1 MMAAAGTGIFFDGM
15 TGARRSVLV
24 ELGSD
29 GVIVRDAEERD
40 MLARWPYDELDHLA
54 APEGLLRLGRA
65 GAKSTAR
72 LEVRDLSLA
81 AAIDDASVPV
91 DRSGASERR
100 SRIRVIGWS
109 LAAVLSLVLG
119 GVFGVPALADKIAP
133 LVPLQ
138 AERWLGEAVA
148 TQARKMLDK
157 GEADRPFECG
167 TASGEAEGRA
177 ALAKLIGKLEAA
189 AGLPIPLEAK
199 VVRRS
204 EANAIALPG
213 GHIYVFQGLVEKSE
227 SADELAGVIAHEIG
241 HVAHRDGT
249 RSILQSAG
257 LSFLFGMLLGDFV
270 GGGAVVIGARAVLQS
285 SYSREVEG
293 SADRYGV
300 ELINRAGGDVRA
312 FGVVLTRIAGAIH
325 PGMEILSNHPDTKA
339 RVAVINTLATSPSPP
354 QLLLEPSEWAAL
366 KLICTG
372 R

>member
-1 MMAAAGTGIFFDGM
+1 MAAAGTGIFFDGI
-15 TGARRSVLV
+15 TSARRSVLV

-29 GVIVRDAEERD
+29 GVVVRDAQERD

-54 APEGLLRLGRA
+54 APEGVLRLGRA
-65 GAKSTAR
+65 NGRPLAR
-72 LEVRDLSLA
+72 LEVRDPALI

-91 DRSGASERR
+91 DRSGATERR
-100 SRIRVIGWS
+100 GRMRVVVWS
-109 LAAVLSLVLG
+109 LIATVSLLLG
-119 GVFGVPALADKIAP
+119 AVFGVPALADKIAP
-133 LVPLQ
+133 LVPLR
-138 AERWLGEAVA
+138 AERWLGEAID

-157 GEADRPFECG
+157 GDASRPFECG
-167 TASGEAEGRA
+167 GAGGEEGRA
-177 ALAKLIGKLEAA
+177 ALTKMMGRLEAA
-189 AGLPIPLEAK
+189 AALPIPLDTK

-213 GHIYVFQGLVEKSE
+213 GHIYVFEGLVEKSE

-241 HVAHRDGT
+241 HVAQRDGT

-293 SADRYGV
+293 AADRYGV
-300 ELINRAGGDVRA
+300 DLMSRAGGDPRA
-312 FGVVLTRIAGAIH
+312 LGVILNRIAGAIH
-325 PGMEILSNHPDTKA
+325 PGMEILSDHPDTKA
-339 RVAVINTLATSPSPP
+339 RIAVIDTLAAVSSPP
-354 QLLLEPSEWAAL
+354 QPLLEPAEWRAL
-366 KLICTG
+366 KRICIP